1 MKSWRMKKRMR
12 KIHWLC
18 LIKLCSII
26 EIKEVIKVAI
36 DQDSKM
42 TSWISGPIDRNLEMT
57 KDFFGILAVNLS
69 VIIVHRT
76 NKWTG
81 LKKNKRFRERL
92 LCFRVKESIL
102 SKMLFLLTFIDL
114 DPLIMED
121 HSLDIC
127 KVEERRENFWTIQG
141 KKESK
146 LNKSTQIR
154 SKNCSKSLDPYLSK
168 SHWRCSKIF

>member
-1 MKSWRMKKRMR
+1 MKKMK

-18 LIKLCSII
+18 LTKLYSII
-26 EIKEVIKVAI
+26 ENKEVIKVAI

-42 TSWISGPIDRNLEMT
+42 TSWISGPIDRNLET
-57 KDFFGILAVNLS
+57 IKDFFGILAVNLS
-69 VIIVHRT
+69 AIIVHRT

-81 LKKNKRFRERL
+81 LKKSKKYREQL

-102 SKMLFLLTFIDL
+102 SKTLFLLTYIDL
-114 DPLIMED
+114 DHLIMED

-127 KVEERRENFWTIQG
+127 KVEERRENFWTNQE

-154 SKNCSKSLDPYLSK
+154 SKNCSKSLNLYLLK
-168 SHWRCSKIF
+168 SH